1 MRISDWSSDVCS
13 SDLVAVQ
20 DVARILDDLG
30 RLPAGGVGN
39 AEPHAVA
46 PHPGHPAV
54 ADERLRRRQPLEVDS
69 LVLGVGHLALRA
81 GHVGAVAAVQA
92 GDRDRALA
100 QRRAYRS
107 EEHTSELQSLMRT
120 SYAVFC

>member
-1 MRISDWSSDVCS
+1 MSYRISVGFLLCKQSASYDMRISDWSSDVCS
-13 SDLVAVQ
+13 SDLEGGDRHVAVH
-20 DVARILDDLG
+20 DVARILDDRG

-81 GHVGAVAAVQA
+81 GPVGAVAAVPA
-92 GDRDRALA
+92 GEDRK
-100 QRRAYRS
+100 S
-107 EEHTSELQSLMRT
+107 
-120 SYAVFC
+120 VV